1 MMSTAEQDC
10 GMGPDAAQNGSI
22 INISTAAP
30 NGDKSAARQICGIML
45 LMSTAKSSGRM
56 GPAAQNDGMIP
67 AAEQTGGMSTAEQN
81 GGVSPAS
88 WQTWPHDEPRT
99 ATWR

>member
-45 LMSTAKSSGRM
+45 MSTAKSSGCM